1 MNKYRRHGGPVPV
14 LSAMEA
20 VIMIEDGAVVA
31 IVGAGGGITEPTKLI
46 DGLAERFRE
55 TGEPKNLT
63 FWHATGLG
71 DRGDRGMSPLA
82 QPGLVKRAIGGHWG
96 QSPRLAEMA
105 ERNEIE
111 AYCLPQGTMSQLLRT
126 AAAGQPGLL
135 THSGLNTYIDPRQTG
150 GRLNARTT
158 EELIELVEM
167 DGREWLYYR
176 APKIDVAVIR
186 GTTAD
191 TDGYI
196 SMESEIAWLDSLPM
210 AQAAHN
216 NGGIVIAQVKN
227 LVKAGTIHPRDVKIP
242 GYLVDAVVVDPG
254 QCQLYN
260 APENRFLCGD
270 YIAEEGKCESLLLN
284 ERKVIARRALMEIRD
299 GDVGN
304 LGVGIS
310 DGIGSVAREEGLGG
324 NFTLTIETG
333 PIGGVTAQGIFFG
346 ASVNSKA
353 LADMPAQFDFY
364 GGGGLDVCFLSFAE
378 VDPVGNV
385 NVSRFNGKIQGV
397 GGFIDIS
404 SRSRKIIFSGTLTAG
419 GLKTAVGDG
428 RIRIVSEGRFKKFL
442 MKTEEISF
450 SASEALRNGQE
461 VLYLTERAVFR
472 LTSSGVMLIE
482 VAPGIDIEHDVVAH
496 MGFRPLIA
504 EEVKI
509 MDSRLFAEGRMDIR
523 EEWLKS

>member
-1 MNKYRRHGGPVPV
+1 MNKRRRHGGPVPV

-20 VIMIEDGAVVA
+20 VMMIEDESVVA
-31 IVGAGGGITEPTKLI
+31 VVGAGGGITEPTKLI
-46 DGLAERFRE
+46 EGLAERFRE
-55 TGEPKNLT
+55 TGAPQNLT

-71 DRGDRGMSPLA
+71 DRDNKGMSQLA
-82 QPGLVKRAIGGHWG
+82 QPGLVKRVIGGHWG

-150 GRLNARTT
+150 GKLNARTT
-158 EELIELVEM
+158 DELIELVEV
-167 DGREWLYYR
+167 DGQEWLYYR

-191 TDGYI
+191 SEGYV

-216 NGGIVIAQVKN
+216 NGGIVIVQVKN
-227 LVKAGTIHPRDVKIP
+227 LVKTGTIHPRDVKIP
-242 GYLVDAVVVDPG
+242 GYLVDAVVVDPN

-270 YIAEEGKCESLLLN
+270 YIAEDGKCEPLPLN
-284 ERKVIARRALMEIRD
+284 ERKVIARRALMEIKD

-310 DGIGSVAREEGLGG
+310 DGIGSVAREEGIGG

-353 LADMPAQFDFY
+353 LLDMPAQFDFY
-364 GGGGLDVCFLSFAE
+364 GGGGLDICFLSFAE

-404 SRSRKIIFSGTLTAG
+404 SHSKKIIFSGTLTAG
-419 GLKTAVGDG
+419 GLKTVVGEG
-428 RIRIVSEGRFKKFL
+428 RIKIEKEGRFKKFL
-442 MKTEEISF
+442 MNTEEVSF
-450 SASEALRNGQE
+450 RASEALRNGQE
-461 VLYLTERAVFR
+461 VIYLTERAVFR
-472 LTSSGVMLIE
+472 LTGSGIMLTE
-482 VAPGIDIEHDVVAH
+482 VAPGIDVECDVIEH

-504 EEVKI
+504 EEVKV
-509 MDSRLFAEGRMDIR
+509 MDPRLFVSGQMGIK
-523 EEWLKS
+523 EEWLRS

>member
-1 MNKYRRHGGPVPV
+1 MNKRRRHGGPVPV

-20 VIMIEDGAVVA
+20 VMMIEDESVIAV
-31 IVGAGGGITEPTKLI
+31 VGAGGGITEPTKLI
-46 DGLAERFRE
+46 EGLAERFRE
-55 TGEPKNLT
+55 TGAPQNLT

-71 DRGDRGMSPLA
+71 DRDNKGMSQLA
-82 QPGLVKRAIGGHWG
+82 QPGLVKRVIGGHWG

-150 GRLNARTT
+150 GKLNARTT
-158 EELIELVEM
+158 DELIELVEV
-167 DGREWLYYR
+167 DGQEWLYYR

-191 TDGYI
+191 SEGYV

-216 NGGIVIAQVKN
+216 NGGIVIVQVKN
-227 LVKAGTIHPRDVKIP
+227 LVKTGTIHPRDVKIP
-242 GYLVDAVVVDPG
+242 GYLVDAVVVDPN

-270 YIAEEGKCESLLLN
+270 YIAEDGKCEPLPLN
-284 ERKVIARRALMEIRD
+284 ERKVIARRALMEIKD

-310 DGIGSVAREEGLGG
+310 DGIGSVAREEGIGG

-353 LADMPAQFDFY
+353 LLDMPAQFDFY
-364 GGGGLDVCFLSFAE
+364 GGGGLDICFLSFAE

-404 SRSRKIIFSGTLTAG
+404 SHSKKIIFSGTLTAG
-419 GLKTAVGDG
+419 GLKTVVGEG
-428 RIRIVSEGRFKKFL
+428 QIKIEKEGRFKKFL
-442 MKTEEISF
+442 MNTEEVSF

-461 VLYLTERAVFR
+461 VIYLTERAVFR
-472 LTSSGVMLIE
+472 LTGAGIMLTE
-482 VAPGIDIEHDVVAH
+482 VAPGIDVECDVIEH

-504 EEVKI
+504 EEVKV
-509 MDSRLFAEGRMDIR
+509 MDPRLFVSGQMGIK
-523 EEWLKS
+523 EEWLRS

>member
-1 MNKYRRHGGPVPV
+1 MNKNRRHGGSVPV
-14 LSAMEA
+14 LSAMDA
-20 VIMIEDGAVVA
+20 VAMIEDGSVVA
-31 IVGAGGGITEPTKLI
+31 VVGAGGGITEPTKLI
-46 DGLAERFRE
+46 DGLAERFKK

-71 DRGDRGMSPLA
+71 DRGDRGMSPFA
-82 QPGLVKRAIGGHWG
+82 QQGLVKRVIGGHWG

-105 ERNEIE
+105 ERGEIE

-150 GRLNARTT
+150 GKLNDRTT

-176 APKIDVAVIR
+176 APKIDVAIIR

-196 SMESEIAWLDSLPM
+196 SMESEIALLDSLPM

-216 NGGIVIAQVKN
+216 NGGIVIVQVKN
-227 LVKAGTIHPRDVKIP
+227 LVKAGTIHSRNVKIP
-242 GYLVDAVVVDPG
+242 GYLVDAVVVDPD
-254 QCQLYN
+254 QNQLYN
-260 APENRFLCGD
+260 VQENRFFSGD
-270 YIAEEGKCESLLLN
+270 YIEEEGKCESLPLN
-284 ERKVIARRALMEIRD
+284 ERKVVARRALMEIKD

-310 DGIGSVAREEGLGG
+310 DGIGNVAREEGLSG

-353 LADMPAQFDFY
+353 LSDMPAQFDFY
-364 GGGGLDVCFLSFAE
+364 GGGGLDICFLSFAE
-378 VDPVGNV
+378 VDPLGNV

-419 GLKTAVGDG
+419 GLKTEVGDG
-428 RIRIVSEGRFKKFL
+428 RITITNEGRFKKFL
-442 MKTEEISF
+442 TKTEEVSF
-450 SASEALRNGQE
+450 SAAEAVRNGQE

-472 LTSSGVMLIE
+472 LTCSGIMLTE
-482 VAPGIDIEHDVVAH
+482 VAPGIDIERDIVAH

-504 EEVKI
+504 DEVTV
-509 MDSRLFAEGRMDIR
+509 MDSRIFTDGMMAIK